1 MCLLLVSYYS
11 LLKHKKGEALFFF
24 SEKEVCLEIDEVI
37 LFCGEKMK
45 PYPSPGTIILTPPPP
60 PPADPAPAFTDGT
73 RHAVRS
79 SNVKEAELDD
89 DAVAKAIIAI
99 VDLLPKLGSGK
110 EVEQGRIGSALSK
123 KERVVSLSLLTL
135 FVCTEALCQALYF
148 RKDFCFVL
156 YF

>member
-1 MCLLLVSYYS
+1 
-11 LLKHKKGEALFFF
+11 
-24 SEKEVCLEIDEVI
+24 
-37 LFCGEKMK
+37 
-45 PYPSPGTIILTPPPP
+45 
-60 PPADPAPAFTDGT
+60 
-73 RHAVRS
+73 
-79 SNVKEAELDD
+79 VKEAELDD

-99 VDLLPKLGSGK
+99 VALLPKLGSGK

-148 RKDFCFVL
+148 RKDFCLVL